1 MRKAK
6 LEDDHLEENGQKR
19 ASRTRKIITRL
30 KKVFPDAM
38 VSLSHSN
45 PLELLVATILSAQCT
60 DERVNKVTPGLF
72 RTYQNAF
79 DFADAPLEDLEN
91 RIRTTGFFRNKAKAI
106 KACCRSLAEEYDGEV
121 PKTMKDLTGLSGVG
135 RKTANV
141 VLGNAFGL
149 QEGVVVD
156 THVGRISRRLG
167 LTEHKDP
174 LKVERDLVELVPR
187 RSWAVFSHLLILHG
201 RATCKARSPN
211 CEACQIGR
219 HCPSRG
225 KV

>member
-72 RTYQNAF
+72 RTYQNAS
-79 DFADAPLEDLEN
+79 DFADAPLEDLED

-121 PKTMKDLTGLSGVG
+121 PKTMRDLTGLSGVG

-174 LKVERDLVELVPR
+174 LKVERDLVELVAR